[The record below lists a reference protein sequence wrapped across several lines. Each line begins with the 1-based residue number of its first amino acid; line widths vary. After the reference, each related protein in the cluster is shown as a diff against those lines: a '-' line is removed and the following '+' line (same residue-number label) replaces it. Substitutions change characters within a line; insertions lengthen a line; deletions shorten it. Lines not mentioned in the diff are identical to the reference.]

1 MVWLMYRLSASTPG
15 LAASRDWTVRL
26 CCWASLKK
34 ESPVWIWVV
43 VVAEWQWGIR
53 GVRRRRRRRRG
64 AAGALVMGKE
74 LRMVMGV
81 QGWGVERK
89 RMKRVV

>member
-1 MVWLMYRLSASTPG
+1 M
-15 LAASRDWTVRL
+15 
-26 CCWASLKK
+26 
-34 ESPVWIWVV
+34 
-43 VVAEWQWGIR
+43 AEWQWGIR
-53 GVRRRRRRRRG
+53 GVRRRRRRRG

-89 RMKRVV
+89 RIKRVI